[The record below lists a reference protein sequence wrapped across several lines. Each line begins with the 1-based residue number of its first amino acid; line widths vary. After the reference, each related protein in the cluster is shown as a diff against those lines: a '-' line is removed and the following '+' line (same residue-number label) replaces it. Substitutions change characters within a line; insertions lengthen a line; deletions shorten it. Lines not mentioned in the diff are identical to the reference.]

1 MIPATPLR
9 CPSLLDKAIA
19 SALLMITPEYRNVRR
34 RQRGNGRSNTPTLA
48 QPPAMPL
55 ETIELLGERI
65 RIGRQSR
72 AGAPTV
78 LLICPLPQSIVA
90 FAPIW
95 PALAARF
102 DLVAVDLPGFGRSS
116 GGL

>member
-19 SALLMITPEYRNVRR
+19 SALLLITPEYRNVRR

-55 ETIELLGERI
+55 EMIELLG
-65 RIGRQSR
+65 S
-72 AGAPTV
+72 ASASV
-78 LLICPLPQSIVA
+78 V
-90 FAPIW
+90 
-95 PALAARF
+95 
-102 DLVAVDLPGFGRSS
+102 S
-116 GGL
+116 GGRERPRCC